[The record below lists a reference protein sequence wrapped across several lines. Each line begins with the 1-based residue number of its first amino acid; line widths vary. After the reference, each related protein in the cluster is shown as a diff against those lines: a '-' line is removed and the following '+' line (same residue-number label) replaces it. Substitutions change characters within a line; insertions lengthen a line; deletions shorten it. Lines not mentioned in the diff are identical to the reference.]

1 MQSAGWGGVRFH
13 EKQQQRGTVKSDGR
27 KHGMLDK
34 IPHNHLIIGLSICL
48 SVCPLTYSE
57 NNMGNLSQDIE
68 DKVAYKDIYLI
79 ARQAKLQP
87 SEEMKREKATL
98 PCPS

>member
-1 MQSAGWGGVRFH
+1 M
-13 EKQQQRGTVKSDGR
+13 KSSNSVAPLNQGR

-34 IPHNHLIIGLSICL
+34 LPHIYLIIGLSICL
-48 SVCPLTYSE
+48 SVYLLTYSE
-57 NNMGNLSQDIE
+57 NNLGNLSQGME
-68 DKVAYKDIYLI
+68 DKVAYKDIYMI

-87 SEEMKREKATL
+87 SEEIKREKATL